1 MSTCLFCLQSEAEN
15 AEYAEMVNPR
25 RLLFVCTANIC
36 RSPAAEYIAR
46 HFVGE
51 LDFVFRS
58 AGFLYEGYPITQKMA
73 QAIER
78 FGVTDAM
85 QHSSHIIDFD
95 TLEAAELILTMESR
109 HLRDLTV
116 RDRSVFDRTIPL
128 KEAVTLLDRPMSL
141 DEFLASI
148 ADRQA
153 SNYFDERWDVEDPY
167 KRSTKKYRV
176 ASEEIKDLVT
186 DLFTNLKP

>member
-1 MSTCLFCLQSEAEN
+1 MAMMPSE
-15 AEYAEMVNPR
+15 YPEMVMPR
-25 RLLFVCTANIC
+25 RVLFVCTANIC
-36 RSPAAEYIAR
+36 RSPAAEYLAR
-46 HFVGE
+46 HFVSE
-51 LDFVFRS
+51 QDYAFRS
-58 AGFLYEGYPITQKMA
+58 AGFMYDGYPITQKMA

-78 FGVTDAM
+78 FGVTDAL
-85 QHSSHIIDFD
+85 QHSSHIIDYD

-116 RDRSVFDRTIPL
+116 RDRSVFDKTIPF

-153 SNYFDERWDVEDPY
+153 SNYFDQRWDVEDPY
-167 KRSTKKYRV
+167 KRSMKKYRA